1 MPLPGSAIE
10 DRRHLDTVV
19 DLVVGPRL
27 RPLEGVTVN
36 RVWPTPRRRLIGPF
50 IFLDHLQCVDLPA
63 GVGLDVPPHPH
74 IGLATVTWLFAG
86 ELMHADSLGV
96 RQPIRPG
103 ELNWMTAG
111 RGITHSER
119 TTDEDRARA
128 SRLHG
133 VQAWVALPGEAE
145 SSDPTFEHVDATNLP
160 LIEQDGV
167 RLRLIAGRAYGQQ
180 SPVQTLSALFYLEA
194 TLDAGSTIDL
204 PPEMGER
211 GIYVVS
217 GQISIDGFDYEA
229 GRMLVLNRD
238 RACRIHGQ
246 AQTTLMLLGGEPLAG
261 DRSIWWNF
269 VASDQALIDAA
280 RSDWAAGRFPKVPG
294 DDDYMPL
301 PG

>member
-1 MPLPGSAIE
+1 MPSPGRAIE

-50 IFLDHLQCVDLPA
+50 IFLDHLQRVDLSV

-103 ELNWMTAG
+103 ELNWMMAG

-119 TTDEDRARA
+119 STGEDRARA
-128 SRLHG
+128 SELHG
-133 VQAWVALPGEAE
+133 IQAWVAVPRE
-145 SSDPTFEHVDATNLP
+145 SESLEPTFEHVGAADLP
-160 LIEQDGV
+160 LIEQGGA
-167 RLRLIAGRAYGQQ
+167 RLRLIAGSAYGLESPVATQ
-180 SPVQTLSALFYLEA
+180 SPLFYLDA
-194 TLDAGSTIDL
+194 TLDAGSTLDL
-204 PPEMGER
+204 PAELGER
-211 GIYVVS
+211 GIYIVS
-217 GQISIDGFDYEA
+217 GQISIDAFDYRE
-229 GRMLVLNRD
+229 GRLLVLDRD
-238 RACRIHGQ
+238 RACRIE
-246 AQTTLMLLGGEPLAG
+246 ALRPTRLMLLGGAPLDG
-261 DRSIWWNF
+261 DRAIWWNF
-269 VASDQALIDAA
+269 VASDEATIETAK
-280 RSDWAAGRFPKVPG
+280 RDWAAGRFPRVPG